1 MLFRSRQDDAWG
13 VNLGDNGADGTLE
26 GGGANIAVTDGT
38 YDIVLDVVNNT
49 YTLTK
54 K

>member
-1 MLFRSRQDDAWG
+1 MLKFSQDDGWG
-13 VNLGDNGADGTLE
+13 VNIDDNDADGSLE
-26 GGGANIAVTDGT
+26 GGGADIAMSAGT
-38 YDIVLDVVNNT
+38 YDMMFDVAKNT

>member
-1 MLFRSRQDDAWG
+1 MIKFRQDDAWG
-13 VNLGDNGADGTLE
+13 VNLGDNDADGSLE
-26 GGGANIAVTDGT
+26 GGGADIAVSAGT
-38 YDIVLDVVNNT
+38 YDMILDVANNT